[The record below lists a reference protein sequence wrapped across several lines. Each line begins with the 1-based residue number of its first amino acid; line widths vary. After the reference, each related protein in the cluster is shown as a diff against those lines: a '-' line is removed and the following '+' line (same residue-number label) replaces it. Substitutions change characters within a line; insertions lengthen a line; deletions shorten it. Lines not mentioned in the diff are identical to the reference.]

1 MTRLRQDIKPVG
13 CAWAEDSKLPITLN
27 IARIASMFHHS
38 ERGGDFAESREKN
51 IRASAFSI
59 HVPGRQQF

>member
-1 MTRLRQDIKPVG
+1 MNEADRGRLR
-13 CAWAEDSKLPITLN
+13 STLN